1 MIVIFDCQ
9 RGAGERLH
17 NNNDISMFE
26 QVGLAVAM
34 GNAVAEVRAAARLV
48 TSANDDDGVAR
59 AVAMLLVG

>member
-34 GNAVAEVRAAARLV
+34 GNGAAVLQETAHLVAPPAADDLAAQVIERLW
-48 TSANDDDGVAR
+48 
-59 AVAMLLVG
+59 L